1 MPRVGGARQ
10 TDRMP
15 TGSSQLSRAVRLH
28 SHGFRTPADDAVSV
42 VERLGA
48 IQAQDLGA
56 AKWVIGSRMTRPT
69 PDAVDAALAE
79 RRVVR
84 SWPMRGTLHILPARM
99 LRPTLRLTG
108 PRVLANARLRHE
120 RLELGETEY
129 RRARDAVERELAGG
143 GTATR
148 DELSGLWR
156 AAGIDANG
164 PRTYHL
170 IWWLALDGVLC
181 GGPVDGRL
189 QHFALLDEW
198 APVGAGEPDSA
209 EQTLAELFTA
219 YVRGHGPVTL
229 ADFAWWSG
237 LTMRDTRTALDG
249 AGDRVERFVDRPAD
263 DGPERYVAAGATDA
277 AASRP
282 SGALALA
289 GFDEYYLGYADRSPV
304 CDPAFGD
311 LVIPGGNG
319 VFQPTLVLDG
329 RVVGTWKRSGTA
341 AKPRIELR
349 WFESKHAAAASRFE
363 RPVRAWAGFQGIEL
377 QGIDST
383 AP

>member
-1 MPRVGGARQ
+1 
-10 TDRMP
+10 MP
-15 TGSSQLSRAVRLH
+15 TGSSQLTRAVRLH
-28 SHGFRTPADDAVSV
+28 SHGFRTPADDAVGV

-48 IQAQDLGA
+48 VQAQDLGA
-56 AKWVIGSRMTRPT
+56 AKWAIGSRMTRPA
-69 PDAVDAALAE
+69 PESIDAALAG
-79 RRVVR
+79 RRIVR
-84 SWPMRGTLHILPARM
+84 SWPMRGTLHILPTRL
-99 LRPTLRLTG
+99 LRPTLRLTS

-120 RLELGETEY
+120 RLELGDVEY
-129 RRARDAVERELAGG
+129 RAARDAVERALAGG

-148 DELSGLWR
+148 DELASLWSE
-156 AAGIDANG
+156 AGIEATG

-181 GGPVDGRL
+181 GGPVAGRV

-198 APVGAGEPDSA
+198 APAGADEPETA

-219 YVRGHGPVTL
+219 YLRGHGPATL
-229 ADFAWWSG
+229 ADFAWWTG
-237 LTMRDTRTALDG
+237 LTVRDTRTALHA
-249 AGDRVERFVDRPAD
+249 AGERVERFVDGTAD
-263 DGPERYVAAGATDA
+263 DGPDRYVGAGATDA

-304 CDPAFGD
+304 CDPRFGD

-319 VFQPTLVLDG
+319 VFQPVLVLDG

-341 AKPRIELR
+341 AKPRVGLR
-349 WFESKHAAAASRFE
+349 WFETPTASAERRFE
-363 RPVRAWAGFQGIEL
+363 RPLRAWARFQGTDL

-383 AP
+383 VA

>member
-10 TDRMP
+10 TGRMP
-15 TGSSQLSRAVRLH
+15 TGSSQLARAVRLQ
-28 SHGFRTPADDAVSV
+28 SHGFRTPADDAASV

-48 IQAQDLGA
+48 VQAQDLGA
-56 AKWVIGSRMTRPT
+56 AKWVIGSRMARST
-69 PDAVDAALAE
+69 PGAIDAALAD

-84 SWPMRGTLHILPARM
+84 SWPMRGTLHILPTRM
-99 LRPTLRLTG
+99 LRPTLRLTS
-108 PRVLANARLRHE
+108 PRVLANARRRHE
-120 RLELGETEY
+120 ALELGEAEY
-129 RRARDAVERELAGG
+129 RSARDAVEHELAGG
-143 GTATR
+143 ATATR
-148 DELSGLWR
+148 DELSTLWST
-156 AAGIDANG
+156 AGIEANG

-181 GGPVDGRL
+181 GGPVDGRV

-198 APVGAGEPDSA
+198 APPGADEHDSP
-209 EQTLAELFTA
+209 ERTLAELFSA

-237 LTMRDTRTALDG
+237 LTMRDTRIALDG
-249 AGDRVERFVDRPAD
+249 AGDRVERFADRPSD
-263 DGPERYVAAGATDA
+263 DRPVRYVESGATDA

-304 CDPAFGD
+304 CDPRFGD

-329 RVVGTWKRSGTA
+329 RVVGTWKRTGTA
-341 AKPRIELR
+341 AKPRVELR
-349 WFESKHAAAASRFE
+349 WFESGSADAAARFE
-363 RPVRAWAGFQGIEL
+363 RPVRAWARFQGLDL

>member
-1 MPRVGGARQ
+1 
-10 TDRMP
+10 MP
-15 TGSSQLSRAVRLH
+15 TGSSQFARAVRLH
-28 SHGFRTPADDAVSV
+28 SHGFRTLADDAVSV

-48 IQAQDLGA
+48 VQAQDLGA
-56 AKWVIGSRMTRPT
+56 AKWVIGARMTRPT
-69 PDAVDAALAE
+69 ADAVDAALAG

-84 SWPMRGTLHILPARM
+84 SWPMRGTLHILPTRL
-99 LRPTLRLTG
+99 LRPTLRLTA

-120 RLELGETEY
+120 RLKLGETEY
-129 RRARDAVERELAGG
+129 RLARDAVERGLAGG

-148 DELSGLWR
+148 DELSDLWR
-156 AAGIDANG
+156 AAGIEANG

-198 APVGAGEPDSA
+198 APPGPDEPDSA

-219 YVRGHGPVTL
+219 YVRGHGPATL

-237 LTMRDTRTALDG
+237 LTLRDTRAALDG
-249 AGDRVERFVDRPAD
+249 AGEQVERFVDRPAD
-263 DGPERYVAAGATDA
+263 DGPDRYVEAGATDA

-304 CDPAFGD
+304 CDPKFGD

-319 VFQPTLVLDG
+319 VFQPVLVLDG
-329 RVVGTWKRSGTA
+329 RVVGTWKRTGTA
-341 AKPRIELR
+341 AKPRVVLR
-349 WFESKHAAAASRFE
+349 WFEPPTEAAAARFE
-363 RPVRAWAGFQGIEL
+363 RPVRAWARFQGVDL
-377 QGIDST
+377 HGIDST
-383 AP
+383 VV